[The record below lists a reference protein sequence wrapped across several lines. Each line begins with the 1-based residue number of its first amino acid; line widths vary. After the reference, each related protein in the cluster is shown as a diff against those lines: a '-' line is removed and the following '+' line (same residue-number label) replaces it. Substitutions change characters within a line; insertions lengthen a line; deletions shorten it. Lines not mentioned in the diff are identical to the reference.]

1 MPIYDSAHQLA
12 AAMLWNEHLLLL
24 SHHISHQPALTEVIF
39 CLHAIFVVADYFA
52 PSVLPILLML
62 LAIDIFLCTL
72 VHHSILMCVIVPSL
86 LHTLPLSS
94 IEYFVFFHCNFV

>member
-1 MPIYDSAHQLA
+1 MVNSETVGGQ
-12 AAMLWNEHLLLL
+12 
-24 SHHISHQPALTEVIF
+24 STVTEVIF
-39 CLHAIFVVADYFA
+39 CMHAIFVAADYFV

-62 LAIDIFLCTL
+62 LAIDIFLCTF